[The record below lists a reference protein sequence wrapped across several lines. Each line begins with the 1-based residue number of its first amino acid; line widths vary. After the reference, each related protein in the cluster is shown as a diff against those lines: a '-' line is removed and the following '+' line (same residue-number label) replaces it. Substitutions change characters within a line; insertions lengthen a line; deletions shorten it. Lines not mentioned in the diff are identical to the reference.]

1 MPKRSTGCFECRKR
15 KVRCDEAKPE
25 CNICV
30 RRGTKCP
37 GYRPT
42 QSFIL
47 HKFDEQTDRPNL
59 IKEDETRYRY
69 ANQSP
74 TTTTTS
80 KSPRDSVVAKRPEPG
95 TEAHGTQLPKRVSPI
110 AADRIQHLGTFV
122 ALYLPR
128 ADGPALPPPSA
139 LMLAL
144 PSMPANSEVLLAAVD
159 ALSAAQLAVDNRNNP
174 LINRSR
180 SLYGTALGQMLKAIQ
195 DPNTVLKDETLL
207 STYLLTLYEVFVGVN
222 QGHGFFYHVQ
232 GLLHLLRQ
240 RGPASFQSRLSMQ
253 IYHAVRYNSLSIGYH
268 MRKAS
273 MLDTPEWL
281 TVTVRAAKVDP
292 YVALNDICIG
302 IPRLLERTDKLAA
315 AGSSSNDVTALIE
328 DSEHLADRAFDWLSN
343 FEKNG
348 PHYDEISLD
357 VFTGFLDICANRV
370 FDPAFDFH
378 YFGAGICYMI
388 YWMSMLIMQGN
399 TFKLLRQYRK
409 LELKQLMMWNRQLG
423 GYADSICRSIPY
435 NCRPVTGYTAK
446 FGCLTPLM
454 VARKYY
460 EMKGPSKE
468 VEAKWCEEVYRNA
481 RVPGLYSTPI
491 PLDPMKDVKKTVEGN
506 SRIL

>member
-1 MPKRSTGCFECRKR
+1 
-15 KVRCDEAKPE
+15 
-25 CNICV
+25 
-30 RRGTKCP
+30 
-37 GYRPT
+37 
-42 QSFIL
+42 
-47 HKFDEQTDRPNL
+47 
-59 IKEDETRYRY
+59 
-69 ANQSP
+69 
-74 TTTTTS
+74 
-80 KSPRDSVVAKRPEPG
+80 
-95 TEAHGTQLPKRVSPI
+95 
-110 AADRIQHLGTFV
+110 
-122 ALYLPR
+122 
-128 ADGPALPPPSA
+128 
-139 LMLAL
+139 
-144 PSMPANSEVLLAAVD
+144 
-159 ALSAAQLAVDNRNNP
+159 
-174 LINRSR
+174 
-180 SLYGTALGQMLKAIQ
+180 
-195 DPNTVLKDETLL
+195 
-207 STYLLTLYEVFVGVN
+207 
-222 QGHGFFYHVQ
+222 
-232 GLLHLLRQ
+232 
-240 RGPASFQSRLSMQ
+240 
-253 IYHAVRYNSLSIGYH
+253 
-268 MRKAS
+268 

-399 TFKLLRQYRK
+399 TFKLLRQHRK